1 MFTAVHYLC
10 LSWAKSIQSK
20 PHPIYWTLILILFS
34 QLRLGLLSSPFPSGP
49 SNKSNRNHSIKNEFK
64 FLINALKSVRRL
76 DLIIKFSVWKV
87 CFFVPSPP
95 PYSKVGYMSKCFTIM
110 TPWSSAIWVSMSKVF
125 LLWIGLCI
133 RVMVRCQWNGS
144 RWMGGNDSRI
154 LVMAGPFRS
163 FSTPIQGTR

>member
-20 PHPIYWTLILILFS
+20 PHPIYWTFILILFS
-34 QLRLGLLSSPFPSGP
+34 QLRLDLQSSPFASGP
-49 SNKSNRNHSIKNEFK
+49 SNKTNLNHNIRSAFK

-76 DLIIKFSVWKV
+76 DLIIKFSVWK
-87 CFFVPSPP
+87 FVSLSPP
-95 PYSKVGYMSKCFTIM
+95 LLTIGYMSKCFTIM
-110 TPWSSAIWVSMSKVF
+110 TAWSSAIWVSMSKVF
-125 LLWIGLCI
+125 LLWKGLCI
-133 RVMVRCQWNGS
+133 RVMVRCQWNGF